1 MISSKPLARAQ
12 DLLDIRD
19 KIKAFVV
26 TAKGLAADGLTIS
39 EFAELCVALLR
50 LCVDTLD
57 SLPAEGSEKKVWTLE
72 AIGLLYDELADKI
85 VPTWAWPFW
94 LAVRSPVRQLV
105 LLAAAGAIEQILPL
119 VRLAK

>member
-39 EFAELCVALLR
+39 EFAELAVALLR
-50 LCVDTLD
+50 VCIETLD
-57 SLPAEGSEKKVWTLE
+57 SIPAEGAEKKTWTVE
-72 AIGLLYDELADKI
+72 AIGMLYDELADKI

-94 LAVRSPVRQLV
+94 MAVRAPVRQLV
-105 LLAAAGAIEQILPL
+105 LLAAAGAIEQLLPL